1 MIVNGIQK
9 LAGTLKKFVWG
20 LTTELLKVTD
30 IFVQE
35 YQMKAASKTATADGA
50 GAGPGP
56 LETSSNGNKVVARK
70 GQADSIP
77 ILKHLSEHLENPEVD
92 ILTIAQLEKMLV
104 SLLPAARVK
113 VLKIPFNTTGRQSL
127 SDCFK

>member
-1 MIVNGIQK
+1 
-9 LAGTLKKFVWG
+9 
-20 LTTELLKVTD
+20 
-30 IFVQE
+30 
-35 YQMKAASKTATADGA
+35 MKAASKTEGSLDTN
-50 GAGPGP
+50 
-56 LETSSNGNKVVARK
+56 NGNKVVARK

-77 ILKHLSEHLENPEVD
+77 ILKHLSEHVEKPEVD

-104 SLLPAARVK
+104 SLLPTARVK